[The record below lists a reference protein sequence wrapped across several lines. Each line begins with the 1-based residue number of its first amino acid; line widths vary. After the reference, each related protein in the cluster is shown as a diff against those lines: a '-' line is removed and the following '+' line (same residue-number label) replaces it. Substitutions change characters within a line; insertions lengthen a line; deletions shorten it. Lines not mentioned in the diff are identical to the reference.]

1 MVALRCPC
9 ERGNELWG
17 ELWWAG
23 GQYQWVFF
31 DDLKMSETYSEALTY
46 CPECGRQLERHT
58 LRSVKP
64 VH

>member
-1 MVALRCPC
+1 MVALSCTF
-9 ERGNELWG
+9 EEGNELWV

-23 GQYQWVFF
+23 GQYQWVFL
-31 DDLKMSETYSEALTY
+31 DDLKTSETYSEALTY
-46 CPECGRQLERHT
+46 CPVCGRQLERDT

>member
-9 ERGNELWG
+9 ERSHELWG

-31 DDLKMSETYSEALTY
+31 DDLKTSETYSEALTY

-58 LRSVKP
+58 LRSVKSL
-64 VH
+64 H

>member
-9 ERGNELWG
+9 ERSHELWG

-31 DDLKMSETYSEALTY
+31 DDLKTSETYSEGASQIS
-46 CPECGRQLERHT
+46 PEKRYACL
-58 LRSVKP
+58 LP
-64 VH
+64 